1 MNELVRCHQANRSP
15 EGVHACCC
23 HRTWNDSSSP
33 KSSARVVAFDTALSH
48 YFIMIIGYLSQG
60 GPFHPKHGGG
70 RFPSL
75 SNVNNGVNN
84 NFNYMAILPPLH
96 PFLAFIVHYSI
107 AISTI
112 YAVHD
117 AFFFDMHSRD
127 ETSNTPTQRQVR
139 ISQFLFIYTAILF
152 IARYISSYHAGRL
165 RHHSVL
171 YELTWLCNSTL
182 VMSCISYGAWG
193 IDHWIFR
200 RRPLIATSCSVAVS
214 IDQILW
220 YVDLIVWSVT
230 GKFPFGVTK
239 YLAWKQTLWIDRF
252 TCTHHLWTI
261 PLLFYGENGPI
272 TWKSF
277 QLSVYIVTCH
287 VMLSRW
293 LTPHVIQCGT
303 TMTAT
308 KTSNGSNGKSENG
321 IVKDTDP
328 NHYRYLNVNLSHE
341 LWRDIK
347 LPFLQIS
354 KDNPTAFIYFIRL
367 LMRWHLF
374 NALAFAAIL
383 LPLSWVL

>member
-1 MNELVRCHQANRSP
+1 ML
-15 EGVHACCC
+15 G
-23 HRTWNDSSSP
+23 
-33 KSSARVVAFDTALSH
+33 F
-48 YFIMIIGYLSQG
+48 LSQG

-70 RFPSL
+70 RFTSL
-75 SNVNNGVNN
+75 SNVKNGGVNK
-84 NFNYMAILPPLH
+84 FNCTAILPPLH
-96 PFLAFIVHYSI
+96 PFLAFLVHYSI

-117 AFFFDMHSRD
+117 AFFFDMQARD
-127 ETSNTPTQRQVR
+127 ETSKLKYDDASTTTPTQRQVR
-139 ISQFLFIYTAILF
+139 ISQFLFIYTATLF

-182 VMSCISYGAWG
+182 VMSCISYGAWN
-193 IDHWIFR
+193 IDHWLFR
-200 RRPLIATSCSVAVS
+200 KRPLIATSCSVAVS

-261 PLLFYGENGPI
+261 PLLFYAENGPI

-293 LTPHVIQCGT
+293 LTPHVIQCET
-303 TMTAT
+303 KTTAT
-308 KTSNGSNGKSENG
+308 KTSNGSNGKSANG
-321 IVKDTDP
+321 IAKDTDP

-347 LPFLQIS
+347 LPFLQVS

-367 LMRWHLF
+367 LMRWNLF